1 MLVITVK
8 LWHLGYVIYLDDVLL
23 ESYLLENLMHAF
35 GIWMG
40 YTLGHVVGE
49 LMR

>member
-1 MLVITVK
+1 MLVITVN
-8 LWHLGYVIYLDDVLL
+8 LWHLGYVIYIDDIM
-23 ESYLLENLMHAF
+23 EAYLLENLMHAF

>member
-1 MLVITVK
+1 MLVMTVN
-8 LWHLGYVIYLDDVLL
+8 LWHLGYVIYLNDVLKAYLL
-23 ESYLLENLMHAF
+23 ESLMHAF
-35 GIWMG
+35 NIWMG